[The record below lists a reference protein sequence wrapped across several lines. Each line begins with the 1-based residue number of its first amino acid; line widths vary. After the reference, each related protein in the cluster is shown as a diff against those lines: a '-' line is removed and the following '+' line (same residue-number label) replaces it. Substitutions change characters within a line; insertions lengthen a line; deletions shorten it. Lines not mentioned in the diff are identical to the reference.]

1 MKNLPNN
8 DILPFRLYE
17 KIIFTLNISD
27 ETQQLLDDASHI
39 KQTGVTGAYS
49 KEFADMEEKLEQVRM
64 TLADANITG
73 SDIEDL
79 RDIVDMLR
87 CVLCCNSL

>member
-1 MKNLPNN
+1 
-8 DILPFRLYE
+8 
-17 KIIFTLNISD
+17 
-27 ETQQLLDDASHI
+27 
-39 KQTGVTGAYS
+39 
-49 KEFADMEEKLEQVRM
+49 MEDKLEQVRM

-87 CVLCCNSL
+87 CVLCFSHYKCVNHIPL